1 MMVPE
6 ASLVIMI
13 AALSSGAQLQPD
25 WTQDRLVVNDLTEAA
40 QVADRVADF
49 DRTLRVSGI
58 PGRVRSCSMIV
69 DVTEGRASSN
79 HSYGAICMIQFGGK
93 PREYL
98 LCNDQLVGHF
108 ALTSSF
114 VVDRDWIADFVK
126 HNCTGG

>member
-1 MMVPE
+1 MMAP
-6 ASLVIMI
+6 ASSIFIMI
-13 AALSSGAQLQPD
+13 AALGSIAAEAL
-25 WTQDRLVVNDLTEAA
+25 LVVNDVTDSTH
-40 QVADRVADF
+40 VSDRVADF
-49 DRTLRVSGI
+49 DRDLRGSGI
-58 PGRVRSCSMIV
+58 PGRVRSCTMVV

-79 HSYGAICMIQFGGK
+79 HSYGAICTVQFGGK

-114 VVDRDWIADFVK
+114 VADRNWVADFVK